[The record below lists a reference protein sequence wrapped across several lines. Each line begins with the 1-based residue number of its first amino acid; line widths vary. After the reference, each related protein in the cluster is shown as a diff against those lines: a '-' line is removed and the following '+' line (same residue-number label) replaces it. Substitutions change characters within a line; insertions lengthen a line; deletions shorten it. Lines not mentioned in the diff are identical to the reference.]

1 MRHAVKGRKLGRT
14 TSHREALFRNQL
26 QSLMDKERIITTLPK
41 AKELRPLAERVIT
54 RGRQGTVHAR
64 RWALRWLL
72 RRDLVKKLFD
82 DIAPRFRERPG
93 GYLRIVKLGPRQGDG
108 AEMAVIE
115 MVDRVA
121 PAAADKGDGKA
132 AAGKGGKRAGNA
144 AAGKAAAGKKGAAR
158 PKPEKP
164 AKPEKAA
171 GAGEAEGETAQPEKA
186 AKKPGRLGLG
196 RRKAASGKAA
206 PGDAAQSGGGAPGKG
221 KKEGRERG
229 EGKRPTPPRPAGRKP
244 TTPQKTG

>member
-26 QSLMDKERIITTLPK
+26 QSLMDKERIVTTLPK

-54 RGRQGTVHAR
+54 RGKQGTVHAR

-72 RRDLVKKLFD
+72 RRDLVKKVFD

-121 PAAADKGDGKA
+121 PAAAEKGAGKERA
-132 AAGKGGKRAGNA
+132 AGGKRGKGGAARGEA
-144 AAGKAAAGKKGAAR
+144 AAKRGPGGTTAA
-158 PKPEKP
+158 P
-164 AKPEKAA
+164 PEKAA
-171 GAGEAEGETAQPEKA
+171 EVGAAAVAAGERA
-186 AKKPGRLGLG
+186 
-196 RRKAASGKAA
+196 
-206 PGDAAQSGGGAPGKG
+206 
-221 KKEGRERG
+221 
-229 EGKRPTPPRPAGRKP
+229 
-244 TTPQKTG
+244 